1 MIHPE
6 VLKEKLAG
14 NSLLVTKLGMMYCF
28 PCATLREREIESKK
42 IMFQDHRV
50 PTDHSKL
57 GFVDLE

>member
-1 MIHPE
+1 MDDTPRSTERETSWKFIASDE
-6 VLKEKLAG
+6 ARDDVL
-14 NSLLVTKLGMMYCF
+14 F
-28 PCATLREREIESKK
+28 PLRYVEREIESKK